1 MWECPNMLHFGSY
14 DALIFCPQG
23 LEAREFDRQ
32 NIYQAGYIAGHLSL
46 DSMDMM
52 QHTKF
57 QELDHGFDFYAP
69 QVVQHEGRH
78 ILLGWMGMPDKDAE
92 YPTSEKGWMYSLTL
106 PRVLTRAQPQSSRP
120 CASRARP
127 STSTPTWRARSSR
140 ACSTAQRS
148 SWTSH

>member
-1 MWECPNMLHFGSY
+1 MGVPEHAALRQLRR
-14 DALIFCPQG
+14 LIFCPQG

-92 YPTSEKGWMYSLTL
+92 YPTSEKAGCT
-106 PRVLTRAQPQSSRP
+106 T
-120 CASRARP
+120 
-127 STSTPTWRARSSR
+127 
-140 ACSTAQRS
+140 
-148 SWTSH
+148 